1 VPTEKP
7 IKQNFENITSLR
19 EKTKVSKKFLI
30 LFSSVFASTLVI
42 LLTIAIIL
50 GFKQPQIKLIKL
62 LEKEK
67 NITPTPRQ
75 EVTQEISNPSS
86 YATDSAILEIEQ
98 DLKEIDK
105 QLQETDLKEASL
117 NPPLLDMDIEFK
129 IED

>member
-1 VPTEKP
+1 MPTEKP

>member
-1 VPTEKP
+1 MPTEKSL
-7 IKQNFENITSLR
+7 KQNFENITSVR

-50 GFKQPQIKLIKL
+50 GFKQPQIKP

-75 EVTQEISNPSS
+75 QVTQEISNPSS
-86 YATDSAILEIEQ
+86 YATDSAILKIEQ